1 MCRPLLPAQGCA
13 HVAGP
18 TQRENR
24 GPSER
29 RASNVGP
36 VMTWDEEHDVV
47 VVGAGGGGL
56 TGAWAA
62 ARAGLDVLLIEATDR
77 YGGTTA
83 YSGGGTWFPDNAVLR
98 DAGLGEDAAEA
109 RDYFHAVVGD
119 RTPRALQ
126 DAFLTAGPRLV
137 DELLTDDALRFEPL
151 PWPDYY
157 GGVPGAREVR
167 QIRPLPL
174 DPAELGP
181 LAETVRPTLKVDRAG
196 RPAPAELIGG
206 QALIGRLL
214 LAISRLPLAQLRLR
228 SACAELVVE
237 DGRVVGI
244 VAEQPDGVRRI
255 RARRGVLIASG
266 GFEQNAA
273 MRAAYGVPGSV
284 TGAMGPEGNQG
295 RAIQAAIDLGAG
307 TDLMDQAWWAP
318 GLAHPDGTTSFSLWF
333 TGGIFVDDHGH
344 RFVNESLPY
353 DRIGRAVIDAQ
364 QAGTVGET
372 YWMVYDD
379 REGLAPPVR
388 STTLPLAQEEE
399 YVAAGLWHTSET
411 LEGLAAAI
419 GVPGAELEATV
430 RRFNGFAE
438 AGRDDDHGRG
448 DEPYDRAFSGGGSPL
463 VPISEGPFHA
473 AAFGL
478 SDLGTKGGL
487 RTDEHARVLGPA
499 GSVIPGLYAAGNSMA
514 AVSGTTYPAGGNPIA
529 ASMVFSHLAVQDM
542 TPSEER

>member
-1 MCRPLLPAQGCA
+1 
-13 HVAGP
+13 
-18 TQRENR
+18 
-24 GPSER
+24 
-29 RASNVGP
+29 
-36 VMTWDEEHDVV
+36 MTWDEEHDVV

-62 ARAGLDVLLIEATDR
+62 ARAGLDVLLVEATDR

-83 YSGGGTWFPDNAVLR
+83 YSGGGMWFPGNAVLR
-98 DAGLGEDAAEA
+98 EAGAADDTAEA

-126 DAFLTAGPRLV
+126 DAFLAAGPRLV
-137 DELLTDDALRFEPL
+137 DELLTDEALVFEPF

-157 GGVPGAREVR
+157 GAVPGAREVR
-167 QIRPLPL
+167 QIRALAL
-174 DPAELGP
+174 DPTELGP
-181 LAETVRPTLKVDRAG
+181 LKDTVRPTLKVDRAG
-196 RPAPAELIGG
+196 APAPAELIGG
-206 QALIGRLL
+206 QALVGRLL
-214 LAISRLPLAQLRLR
+214 LALSRLPQAQLRLR
-228 SACAELVVE
+228 AACAELVVE

-244 VAEQPDGVRRI
+244 LTEQPDGTRRI

-284 TGAMGPEGNQG
+284 AGAMGPEGNLG
-295 RAIQAAIDLGAG
+295 RAIQAAIDVGAD

-333 TGGIFVDDHGH
+333 TGGIFIDRDGR

-353 DRIGRAVIDAQ
+353 DRIGRAVIDRQ
-364 QAGTVGET
+364 RAGTVDAT

-388 STTLPLAQEEE
+388 STTLPLAPHEE
-399 YVAAGLWHTSET
+399 YVAAGLWHTADT
-411 LEGLAAAI
+411 LPELAEAL
-419 GVPGAELEATV
+419 GVPGEELESTV
-430 RRFNGFAE
+430 RRFNVFAE
-438 AGRDDDHGRG
+438 AGHDDDHGRG

-463 VPISEGPFHA
+463 VPITKGPFHA

-487 RTDEHARVLGPA
+487 RTDEHARVLATTGE
-499 GSVIPGLYAAGNSMA
+499 VIPGLYAAGNSMA

-529 ASMVFSHLAVQDM
+529 ASMVFSHLAVQHL
-542 TPSEER
+542 TESEER

>member
-1 MCRPLLPAQGCA
+1 
-13 HVAGP
+13 
-18 TQRENR
+18 
-24 GPSER
+24 
-29 RASNVGP
+29 
-36 VMTWDEEHDVV
+36 MTWDEEHDVV

-62 ARAGLDVLLIEATDR
+62 ARAGLDVLLVEASDR

-83 YSGGGTWFPDNAVLR
+83 YSGGGMWFPGNAVLR
-98 DAGLGEDAAEA
+98 DGGVADDADEA
-109 RDYFHAVVGD
+109 RDYFRAVVGD
-119 RTPRALQ
+119 RTPQTLQ
-126 DAFLTAGPRLV
+126 DAFLAAGPRLV
-137 DELLTDDALRFEPL
+137 DELLTDEALVFEPF

-157 GGVPGAREVR
+157 GRVPGAREVR
-167 QIRPLPL
+167 QIRALTL

-181 LAETVRPTLKVDRAG
+181 LAGTVRPTLKVDRAG
-196 RPAPAELIGG
+196 EQAPAELVGG

-214 LAISRLPLAQLRLR
+214 LALSRLPQAQLRPET
-228 SACAELVVE
+228 ACAELVV
-237 DGRVVGI
+237 DGGRVVGI
-244 VAEQPDGVRRI
+244 VTENAGGPRRI
-255 RARRGVLIASG
+255 RVRRGVLIASG

-273 MRAAYGVPGSV
+273 MRTEHGVPGSV

-295 RAIQAAIDLGAG
+295 RAIRAAIDIGAD

-333 TGGIFVDDHGH
+333 TGGIFVDRDGR

-353 DRIGRAVIDAQ
+353 DRIGRAVIDGQ
-364 QAGTVGET
+364 RAGTVGTT

-388 STTLPLAQEEE
+388 STTLPLAPQEE
-399 YVAAGLWHTSET
+399 YVAAGLWHTADT
-411 LEGLAAAI
+411 LGGLAEAI
-419 GVPGAELEATV
+419 GVPVEELEATV
-430 RRFNGFAE
+430 QRFNGFAE
-438 AGRDDDHGRG
+438 TGRDDDHGRG

-463 VPISEGPFHA
+463 VPIAEGPFHA

-487 RTDEHARVLGPA
+487 RTDEHARVLARDGE
-499 GSVIPGLYAAGNSMA
+499 VIPGLYAAGNSMA

-529 ASMVFSHLAVQDM
+529 ASMAFSHLAIQHL
-542 TPSEER
+542 TESEER

>member
-1 MCRPLLPAQGCA
+1 MLL
-13 HVAGP
+13 V
-18 TQRENR
+18 
-24 GPSER
+24 
-29 RASNVGP
+29 
-36 VMTWDEEHDVV
+36 
-47 VVGAGGGGL
+47 
-56 TGAWAA
+56 
-62 ARAGLDVLLIEATDR
+62 EATDR

-83 YSGGGTWFPDNAVLR
+83 YSGGGMWFPGNAVLR
-98 DAGLGEDAAEA
+98 GAGTADDLAEA
-109 RDYFHAVVGD
+109 RAYFHAVVGD
-119 RTPRALQ
+119 RTPRELQ
-126 DAFLTAGPRLV
+126 DAFLDGGPRLV
-137 DELLTDDALRFEPL
+137 DELLTDDALDLEPF

-157 GGVPGAREVR
+157 GAVPGAREVR
-167 QIRPLPL
+167 QIRALVL

-181 LAETVRPTLKVDRAG
+181 MAEAVRPTLKVDRAG
-196 RPAPAELIGG
+196 RPEPAELIGG

-214 LAISRLPLAQLRLR
+214 LALSRLPQAQLRLR
-228 SACAELVVE
+228 SACAQLVVD
-237 DGRVVGI
+237 DGRVVGV
-244 VAEQPDGVRRI
+244 VAEQPDGLRRI

-266 GFEQNAA
+266 GFERNAA
-273 MRAAYGVPGSV
+273 MRAEHGVPGSV

-295 RAIQAAIDLGAG
+295 RAIQAAIDIGAD

-333 TGGIFVDDHGH
+333 TGGIFVDRNGR

-353 DRIGRAVIDAQ
+353 DRIGRTVIEAQ
-364 QAGTVGET
+364 RAGTVGPT

-388 STTLPLAQEEE
+388 STTLPLAPEEE
-399 YVAAGLWHTSET
+399 YVAAGLWHTAET
-411 LEGLAAAI
+411 LGGLAEAL
-419 GVPGAELEATV
+419 GVPAGELEATV

-463 VPISEGPFHA
+463 VPIAKGPFHA

-487 RTDEHARVLGPA
+487 RTDEHARVLGRA

-529 ASMVFSHLAVQDM
+529 ASMVFSHLAVQHM
-542 TPSEER
+542 TRSEERG